1 MMETGKSLNLSI
13 FPLMGKETKMS
24 DLIGRDIF
32 FEEHKNGKEGPFI
45 HHLVLETY
53 APCEHNDEPFT
64 QGKSTIRTID
74 MFTKQECYILVSPS
88 GYFQVM
94 LVSRSEPYME
104 IADDGGMM
112 IKNLW
117 TYNIPIEKS
126 EMMMYYIAEES
137 LI

>member
-1 MMETGKSLNLSI
+1 METGKSLNLSV
-13 FPLMGKETKMS
+13 FPLTGKETKMS

-32 FEEHKNGKEGPFI
+32 FEEHKNGKEGAFI

-64 QGKSTIRTID
+64 QEISTIRTVD
-74 MFTKQECYILVSPS
+74 MFTKQECYILVSRN

-94 LVSRSEPYME
+94 LVSKSEPYME
-104 IADDGGMM
+104 IVDDGGMM

-117 TYNIPIEKS
+117 TYNLPIEKA

-137 LI
+137 LA